1 MQYPTVLIHGLFG
14 TLADNKILSAIS
26 DNNIYAPDLIGYGE
40 HRDAA
45 TGGITLQD
53 QADHIATWINSN
65 LSGPVNIVGH
75 SVGGAIA
82 MLFAD
87 MHPSLTASITN
98 VEGNFTFGDAMW
110 TSKLAKMDN
119 PAVEQ
124 TLEDYKADVKEWLV
138 GADVEANDW
147 TLNVA
152 GSWLNHQPASTL
164 KAQSQAVLDT
174 TRDPAFL
181 EKVRA
186 LLKTDIPVNL
196 IAGERSRSDWCV
208 PDWVVDEASC
218 NFDISDAGH
227 MMMLNAPEVFGRV
240 VRAVCV

>member
-14 TLADNKILSAIS
+14 NLADDKILSAIS
-26 DNNIYAPDLIGYGE
+26 DQNIYAPDLIGYGE
-40 HRDAA
+40 HRDAE
-45 TGGITLQD
+45 TTDITLQD
-53 QADHIATWINSN
+53 QADHIAKWINST

-75 SVGGAIA
+75 SIGGAIA

-87 MHPSLTASITN
+87 THPSLTASITN

-110 TSKLAKMDN
+110 TSKLAKKEISAIAMI
-119 PAVEQ
+119 VQ
-124 TLEDYKADVKEWLV
+124 DYKDDIGNWLT

-147 TLNVA
+147 TVDVA
-152 GSWLNHQPASTL
+152 KKWLNHQPASTL

-196 IAGERSRSDWCV
+196 IAGERSRGDWCV
-208 PDWVVDEASC
+208 PDWVVDQSNC

-227 MMMLNAPEVFGRV
+227 LMMLNAPEVFGRV
-240 VRAVCV
+240 VRAVCR